1 MARTEGSI
9 VIARPVEVV
18 FDFVADMR
26 NEPRYNH
33 EVSSVEL
40 LSEGPIGA
48 GSRFRAV
55 TEARGRPLEMNVE
68 LTEFE
73 RPAKVA
79 SVMHSDVI
87 DVAGA
92 MTFWPVSEGTRLQWS
107 WDTRLK
113 GWLRLLGPVIG
124 RHGRRREERIWA
136 SLKAYL
142 EGREGDRPA
151 DPDVG
156 STA

>member
-1 MARTEGSI
+1 MARTDGSI

-33 EVSSVEL
+33 EVSKVEL

-55 TEARGRPLEMNVE
+55 TEARGRPLEMTVE

-73 RPAKVA
+73 RPTKVA
-79 SVMHSDVI
+79 SV
-87 DVAGA
+87 
-92 MTFWPVSEGTRLQWS
+92 R
-107 WDTRLK
+107 
-113 GWLRLLGPVIG
+113 
-124 RHGRRREERIWA
+124 
-136 SLKAYL
+136 
-142 EGREGDRPA
+142 
-151 DPDVG
+151 
-156 STA
+156 